1 MPDYFLFASLM
12 TPTPNIDITHLTLF
26 QLGYIL
32 VTGGLSMIFL
42 FVLVLFIDCC
52 YLLIQDFQKE
62 IVKAA
67 ETFTAIGYKHIET
80 GEN

>member
-1 MPDYFLFASLM
+1 MLS
-12 TPTPNIDITHLTLF
+12 
-26 QLGYIL
+26 
-32 VTGGLSMIFL
+32 SMIFL
-42 FVLVLFIDCC
+42 FMLVLLFTCTKLYD
-52 YLLIQDFQKE
+52 LIQDFQKE

>member
-1 MPDYFLFASLM
+1 M
-12 TPTPNIDITHLTLF
+12 
-26 QLGYIL
+26 
-32 VTGGLSMIFL
+32 
-42 FVLVLFIDCC
+42 LVLFIDMWKLKT
-52 YLLIQDFQKE
+52 YHLVQDFQRE